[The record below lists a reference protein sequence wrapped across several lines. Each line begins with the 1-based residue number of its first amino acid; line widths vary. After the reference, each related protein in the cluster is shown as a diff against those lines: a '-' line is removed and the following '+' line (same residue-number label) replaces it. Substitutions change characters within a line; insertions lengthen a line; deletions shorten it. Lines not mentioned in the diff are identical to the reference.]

1 MITWRSSSW
10 IDGGGV
16 SVVQINT
23 DPTRRQLNQF
33 GFIWMGFVAFF
44 GAIAFFKFHNPS
56 LARGLWV
63 AAVVVPIVGWI
74 FPRFMRWIF
83 LGMSY
88 LAFPIGF
95 VVSHVVLAVVYYLV
109 LTPIGLLTRLFG
121 YDSMKRRFGPEAKS
135 YWVERPASAVEAKRY
150 FRQF

>member
-1 MITWRSSSW
+1 MA
-10 IDGGGV
+10 
-16 SVVQINT
+16 VVQINRN
-23 DPTRRQLNQF
+23 PTRRELNQF

-44 GAIAFFKFHNPS
+44 GVIAFFKFHNPS

-63 AAVVVPIVGWI
+63 AAVVVPVVGWI
-74 FPRFMRWIF
+74 FPRFMRWVF

-109 LTPIGLLTRLFG
+109 LTPIGILTRLFG
-121 YDSMKRRFGPEAKS
+121 YDSMKKRFDPEAKS
-135 YWVERPASAVEAKRY
+135 YWVERSTVAVESKRY

>member
-1 MITWRSSSW
+1 M
-10 IDGGGV
+10 

-33 GFIWMGFVAFF
+33 GFIWMGFVTFF
-44 GAIAFFKFHNPS
+44 GTVAFFKFHNPS

-63 AAVVVPIVGWI
+63 AAVVVPMVGWI
-74 FPRFMRWIF
+74 FPRFMRWVF

-109 LTPIGLLTRLFG
+109 LTPIGLLTRVFG
-121 YDSMKRRFGPEAKS
+121 YDSMKRRFDPETKS
-135 YWVERPASAVEAKRY
+135 YWVERPASAAEAKRY

>member
-1 MITWRSSSW
+1 MSI
-10 IDGGGV
+10 
-16 SVVQINT
+16 VQINK

-33 GFIWMGFVAFF
+33 GFIWLGFLVLF
-44 GAIAFFKFHNPS
+44 GVIAHFKFASPQ
-56 LARGLWV
+56 LARWLWI
-63 AAVVVPIVGWI
+63 AAVVVPIVGWLV
-74 FPRFMRWIF
+74 PAFMRLVF

-88 LAFPIGF
+88 LAWPIGF

-121 YDSMKRRFGPEAKS
+121 YDSMKRKFDPEAES
-135 YWVERPASAVEAKRY
+135 YWVERPAEGVDSKRY